1 VIGVKCWIFKGD
13 VADKE
18 LRQGSLAQRAQDDVV
33 R

>member
-1 VIGVKCWIFKGD
+1 VKCWIFKGD

-18 LRQGSLAQRAQDDVV
+18 LRSGSLAQRAPDDVV